1 MEINVTLNAKY
12 KFVEIKE
19 WIMVRNVMM
28 VIWLMGINAIGNVE
42 KKYVVMEEK
51 MPIKSV
57 MIGTQ

>member
-57 MIGTQ
+57 MI